1 MVLFGELWAW
11 EMPEAAWTW
20 MKDLGRIRAGRG
32 AEGFET
38 EWEGDPWAGH
48 LLSQQHVRGC
58 VHRA

>member
-11 EMPEAAWTW
+11 EVPEAGWTW
-20 MKDLGRIRAGRG
+20 MKDLGRIRAGRA

-38 EWEGDPWAGH
+38 QWEGDPWAGH
-48 LLSQQHVRGC
+48 LPPQQHVRGC